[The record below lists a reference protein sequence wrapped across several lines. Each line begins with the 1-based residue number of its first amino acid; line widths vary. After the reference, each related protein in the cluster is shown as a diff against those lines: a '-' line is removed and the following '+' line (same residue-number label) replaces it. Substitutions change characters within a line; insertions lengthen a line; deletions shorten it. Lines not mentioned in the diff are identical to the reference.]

1 MFAFL
6 RAIGLHPLE
15 WGEALKATGK
25 PMPYIAETL
34 DAALNGVAAVVVLLT
49 PDDIVQLKPRFVS
62 RNDPEEEKRRMGQA
76 RPNVLF
82 EGGMAFARHPD
93 KTVLVTVGNVKS
105 FTDIGGIHI
114 TRLNNSAGK
123 RSELVQEL
131 RSAGADVQIEG
142 RSDWYEAGDFEIK
155 DEVDADE
162 EIRTA

>member
-1 MFAFL
+1 
-6 RAIGLHPLE
+6 
-15 WGEALKATGK
+15 
-25 PMPYIAETL
+25 
-34 DAALNGVAAVVVLLT
+34 
-49 PDDIVQLKPRFVS
+49 
-62 RNDPEEEKRRMGQA
+62 MGQA

-82 EGGMAFARHPD
+82 EGGMALARHPD

-114 TRLNNSAGK
+114 TCLNNTAGK
-123 RSELVQEL
+123 RSELVEKL